1 MESFII
7 TLIKKHILD
16 FYDDFVL
23 KEEENKEETT
33 SLLFNSVTTEWLCVD
48 QQTVHRTIIPGQ
60 NSIEKKHLIAKLIE
74 FMVTYTYQKEETEIM
89 ERKKK
94 IAIQLLHPNYL
105 SVQEMHTLLQFI
117 VERDISL
124 EFYDLLISHV

>member
-33 SLLFNSVTTEWLCVD
+33 TSLLFDSVTTEWLCVD

-60 NSIEKKHLIAKLIE
+60 NSIEKKHVEVSANTNANVVINDINISYTMTNTIRSNGFLYWTENVIDKKLRVH
-74 FMVTYTYQKEETEIM
+74 F
-89 ERKKK
+89 
-94 IAIQLLHPNYL
+94 IQ
-105 SVQEMHTLLQFI
+105 V
-117 VERDISL
+117 
-124 EFYDLLISHV
+124 